1 MTDNSVGPQ
10 GGGGANMVRHPA
22 AIARLVAD
30 KGPMA
35 SVLLDHAARIL
46 WSNERFQHLAEASA
60 DDLRGQRLADLL
72 QLLPGMSDE
81 SRALEGDW
89 QRVWLTPRGGKAPRL
104 ILMSETR
111 PANPER
117 EDLRLLTFIDA
128 PAGSGRSAAGPA
140 LADPQT
146 GLTSRWVFEDRIGHA
161 LERADRNGQQVAV
174 LLMRLDHAERLQER
188 GEAAVQLLL
197 QQISRRLSGTLRA
210 EDSVAYLGN
219 YRWGALLEHPVSPDR
234 LQMAALRC
242 LEAMEAPLAS
252 ETPPL
257 LMTLSIG
264 IAIYPADGETPA
276 ELLDAAQQALGHAE
290 PGRWAFLDR
299 RLRRQLDRRLAL
311 RASLQEALLA
321 PERHLEVVYRPQRQS
336 KTWRCRGA
344 ECLVRWRRRRPRGG
358 QDLAELLVQMAEP
371 EEKVRLGRWAIGQAA
386 WQHQQWRAQRSPL
399 AELDITVA
407 IDARLLTQT
416 AFDGCTLDRFL
427 AELQAPLDWLTLQVD
442 SQALEALGS
451 EHSLLFRRIA
461 RLGVRLSVGNLGGSA
476 VNLQHLARLPIAAV
490 TLSRQL
496 VERPRG
502 RGQVEPS
509 DYRMLDALAASL
521 QRLGLAMTADG
532 IDMPKQLEAACLAGV
547 ERVQGRL
554 VGSAMSAEALQRW
567 LSGRGI
573 EAP

>member
-1 MTDNSVGPQ
+1 MTGNSVGPQ
-10 GGGGANMVRHPA
+10 GGGGGANLVRHPA

-46 WSNERFQHLAEASA
+46 WSNERFQRLAEASA

-72 QLLPGMSDE
+72 QLLPGMPDE
-81 SRALEGDW
+81 SRAQEGDW
-89 QRVWLTPRGGKAPRL
+89 QCVWLTPGGAKAPRL
-104 ILMSETR
+104 VLMSETR
-111 PANPER
+111 PASTEE
-117 EDLRLLTFIDA
+117 EDVRLLTFIDA

-146 GLTSRWVFEDRIGHA
+146 GLTSRWVFEDRVGHA
-161 LERADRNGQQVAV
+161 LERADRSGQKVAV
-174 LLMRLDHAERLQER
+174 LLMRLGHADRLQGR

-219 YRWGALLEHPVSPDR
+219 YRWGAMLEHPVSPDR

-252 ETPPL
+252 GTPPL

-264 IAIYPADGETPA
+264 IAIYPTDGEAPA
-276 ELLDAAQQALGHAE
+276 ELLDAAEQALGHAE

-321 PERHLEVVYRPQRQS
+321 PERHLEVVYRPQRQT
-336 KTWRCRGA
+336 KAWRCLGV
-344 ECLVRWRRRRPRGG
+344 EGLVRWQRPPRGG
-358 QDLAELLVQMAEP
+358 QDLAGLLAQMAEP
-371 EEKVRLGRWAIGQAA
+371 EEGVRLGRWAIEQAA
-386 WQHQQWRAQRSPL
+386 WQHQQWRAQRSLL
-399 AELDITVA
+399 AELDITLA

-416 AFDGCTLDRFL
+416 AFGGRTLDRFL
-427 AELQAPLDWLTLQVD
+427 AELQMPLDWLTLQVD
-442 SQALEALGS
+442 SQSLEALSS
-451 EHSLLFRRIA
+451 EHSLLLRRIA

-476 VNLQHLARLPIAAV
+476 VSLQHLARLPITAV

-496 VERPRG
+496 VERSRG

-532 IDMPKQLEAACLAGV
+532 VDMPKQLEAACLAGV

-567 LSGRGI
+567 LSGRGV